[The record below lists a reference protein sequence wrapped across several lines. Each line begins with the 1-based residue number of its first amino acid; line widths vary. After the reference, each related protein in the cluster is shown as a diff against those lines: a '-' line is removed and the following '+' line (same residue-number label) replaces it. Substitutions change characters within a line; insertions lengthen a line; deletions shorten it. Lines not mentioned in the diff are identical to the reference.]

1 MSDGQP
7 PAESGTSRPPG
18 AWDPTAGSP
27 PPGAPVEPLAGPP
40 GAPTDPV
47 TTDPPT
53 EPVTTEPPT
62 EPPTTV
68 MPAATD
74 AVAPTTGV
82 PVVPPDHTRIFQAAP
97 PPPPPD
103 VPTPPPA
110 GAYAPGGMLA
120 GRPPVQ
126 PYRER
131 WNFAGGA
138 VIGFALLMLI
148 LALPNLLSRV
158 DANAWE
164 SIEATEWTS
173 WVAMG
178 AGLLAVIMLASG
190 AAIAVS
196 LTSLVATG
204 FAIASILLDD
214 SLKFTDRSRQFLYG
228 PWTLLVATALLG
240 VIATVGIRRVRR
252 T

>member
-1 MSDGQP
+1 MSEGQP
-7 PAESGTSRPPG
+7 PAENDSTASRPPG
-18 AWDPTAGSP
+18 AWDPTSA
-27 PPGAPVEPLAGPP
+27 APAQ
-40 GAPTDPV
+40 
-47 TTDPPT
+47 
-53 EPVTTEPPT
+53 
-62 EPPTTV
+62 PPTTV
-68 MPAATD
+68 MPPVPPASEAPPAPQPTTEPAAAPQGPTVPSGPD
-74 AVAPTTGV
+74 AVEPTATV
-82 PVVPPDHTRIFQAAP
+82 PVVPPDYNRIFQAAP

-148 LALPNLLSRV
+148 MTLPTLLSRV

-164 SIEATEWTS
+164 GIDSAEWTA

-178 AGLLAVIMLASG
+178 AAILSVIMLASG

-196 LTSLVATG
+196 LTSAVATG
-204 FAIASILLDD
+204 FAITSILLDD
-214 SLKFTDRSRQFLYG
+214 SYEFTDRSRQFLYG
-228 PWTLLVATALLG
+228 PWTLLVATVLLG
-240 VIATVGIRRVRR
+240 VIATIGIRRVRR
-252 T
+252 A